1 MSTFIV
7 ELSEIAHRILGDTR
21 KKIMRG
27 ETAGQIEGYLRDC
40 RETLLHATGAAQRQG
55 PRQAVTAVADVAR
68 AIRHTQP
75 NGEMLGTLAVLS
87 TVGTYEPND
96 FRRFT
101 MSANQRLRAEV
112 RDHQRLGFCDI
123 DDIKLGAEL
132 ALSSLEPLVA

>member
-7 ELSEIAHRILGDTR
+7 ELSELAQRILGDTR

-27 ETAGQIEGYLRDC
+27 ESAGQIEGYLRDC
-40 RETLLHATGAAQRQG
+40 RETLLHATGAAQRVG
-55 PRQAVTAVADVAR
+55 NRQAVADVAR

-75 NGEMLGTLAVLS
+75 NGEMLGTLAVIS
-87 TVGTYEPND
+87 TVGTHEPGD
-96 FRRFT
+96 FRRFS

-132 ALSSLEPLVA
+132 ALSSLQPLVA